1 MLRRLAP
8 ITVLSPCMAA
18 WFEHNRLTAVFT
30 SKDLAMGKLP
40 ELRAYNGSVSHV
52 SLYSYSLGKI
62 NSNFSLQDQ
71 PYGPEFTR
79 AVHGIARRWPRHHL
93 RRPAR
98 GVPTG
103 SMPRRGP
110 EFSSTRQSNGTIA
123 VTRWTWKFRRAP
135 RRRRN
140 RRFSTTSRTVCTPST
155 RRCNSTL
162 KP

>member
-30 SKDLAMGKLP
+30 SRDLAMGKLP
-40 ELRAYNGSVSHV
+40 ELRTYNGSVSHV

-79 AVHGIARRWPRHHL
+79 AGPVITCDAPHAESQLGACRDVDQSFR
-93 RRPAR
+93 
-98 GVPTG
+98 
-103 SMPRRGP
+103 RRGSQM
-110 EFSSTRQSNGTIA
+110 E
-123 VTRWTWKFRRAP
+123 
-135 RRRRN
+135 
-140 RRFSTTSRTVCTPST
+140 
-155 RRCNSTL
+155 L
-162 KP
+162 

>member
-71 PYGPEFTR
+71 PYGHEFTR
-79 AVHGIARRWPRHHL
+79 AVHDAGIAHVSPIINCGGPNAESDWKHAATWTRVFVDEAVKWNYSGYTMDMEISKSSSASTQQAFLNHFADGL
-93 RRPAR
+93 R
-98 GVPTG
+98 
-103 SMPRRGP
+103 
-110 EFSSTRQSNGTIA
+110 A
-123 VTRWTWKFRRAP
+123 VNP
-135 RRRRN
+135 
-140 RRFSTTSRTVCTPST
+140 
-155 RRCNSTL
+155 